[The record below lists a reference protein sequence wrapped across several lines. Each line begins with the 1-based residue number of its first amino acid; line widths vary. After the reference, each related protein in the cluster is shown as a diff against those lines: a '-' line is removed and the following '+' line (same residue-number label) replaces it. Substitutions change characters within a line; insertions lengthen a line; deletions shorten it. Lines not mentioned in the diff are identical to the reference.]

1 MKVHLVRRGFTLVE
15 LLVVIAIIGVLVGL
29 LLPAVQAAREASR
42 RMSCSNNL
50 KQLGLAVHNYHSAH
64 NELPMQ
70 AGGTFLDNVD
80 KGTGEIAPGHNA
92 RRLSFLV
99 GLLPFFEQQAL
110 WQKVSNPFE
119 GWAAMGAVSWQ
130 GAYDPWATQLQALQ
144 CPSDPAVSNWGL
156 GATNYGANALGD
168 SPSYGQTG
176 NYEFGNGKW
185 NYIQAASGSCR
196 GFFVPRYR
204 SQFRDVLDGL
214 SNTAML
220 GEMVNGLQDR
230 DVRSV
235 PSLSKGWGGDKGA
248 RGTAH
253 ACRDDIDPDRSLT
266 WKIEGVVLDTTPSRS
281 RGARWAYSLPLFTS
295 ISYSTGPNR
304 EMCFGGDWENS
315 GQCPPSSHHQGGAH
329 IVMGDGAVK
338 FVTDSIDCG
347 DSSSPAI
354 MPTDAEA
361 LPAGSASPYGLF
373 GSIGTRASHEVL
385 SGEI

>member
-1 MKVHLVRRGFTLVE
+1 MKTRSIRHGFTLVE

-29 LLPAVQAAREASR
+29 LLPAVQSAREAAR

-50 KQLGLAVHNYHSAH
+50 KQLGLAVHNYHSAY
-64 NELPMQ
+64 NQLPQQ
-70 AGGTFLDNVD
+70 AGGTFLENVD
-80 KGTGEIAPGHNA
+80 KGTCDVAPGHNA

-99 GLLPFFEQQAL
+99 GMLPFIEQQAI
-110 WQKVSNPFE
+110 WQQISNPHQ
-119 GWAAMGAVSWQ
+119 GWAAMGCAGWQ
-130 GAYDPWATQLQALQ
+130 GNYDPWATQLQAFK
-144 CPSDPAVSNWGL
+144 CPSDPAISSWGL

-168 SPSYGQTG
+168 SPSYGQAG
-176 NYEFGNGKW
+176 YHEFNGGQWKF
-185 NYIQAASGSCR
+185 IQAATGSCR
-196 GFFVPRYR
+196 GFFVPRHP

-220 GEMVNGLQDR
+220 GEMINGLQDR
-230 DVRSV
+230 DKRSL
-235 PSLSKGWGGDKGA
+235 PSLGKGWGGAAGA
-248 RGTAH
+248 RGTSH
-253 ACRDDIDPDRSLT
+253 ACRNDVDPTRPLF
-266 WKIEGVVLDTTPSRS
+266 WKTTGVTLDLSASRS

-304 EMCFGGDWENS
+304 EMCFGADWENS

-338 FVTDSIDCG
+338 FITDSIDCG
-347 DSSSPAI
+347 NPESPAI
-354 MPTDAEA
+354 MPTDASA

-373 GSIGTRASHEVL
+373 GAIGTRASNEVQ